1 MHSKL
6 VSAAFERI
14 RNSNLIRSF
23 IATMMGS
30 GLSKVIL
37 VAATFVCSNMMTKA
51 EFGELSF
58 VRNTLNTVLCICALN
73 FAGLCTKFTTEARYS
88 KAAMHRLA
96 WLFLISFGL
105 CVVAGA
111 GLVLLPESVLLRV
124 LQSEM
129 VVRYFRIIGI
139 FLPFFMLQPLIE
151 GVLRGLKRFKLI
163 GILQVISSFFFLA
176 AIYAGIRI
184 NGLNGAMIGM
194 MAYYMVYAIICAAAI
209 LAIRPMAGIR
219 YRPAGIASEISVIPK
234 MVLPVFMLSFIDAP
248 IMWIAQLLLSRY
260 GSMESVG
267 SMTAVMQIRNLA
279 ILIPSYFSSTF
290 VAFAGDMNA
299 RRDYATYFGL
309 FDRLQRIFLLIGT
322 AMFILF
328 SLTSPWILALY
339 GKDYVSDW
347 PLIVIASIGIPIHL
361 LTSLTKI
368 DLILQEH
375 QQKLLYIAAAWNLLW
390 IVALYA
396 LLIAGIVPVYSFFI
410 SQLLGFFL
418 QAVFIMVIYKK
429 DRKRLLHETK
439 S

>member
-163 GILQVISSFFFLA
+163 GLLQVASSFFFLA

-184 NGLNGAMIGM
+184 DGLNGAMIGM

-279 ILIPSYFSSTF
+279 ILIPSYFSGTF

-309 FDRLQRIFLLIGT
+309 FDRMQRIFLLAGT
-322 AMFILF
+322 AMCVLF
-328 SLTSPWILALY
+328 SLASPWILALY

-347 PLIVIASIGIPIHL
+347 PLMIVACIGIPVL
-361 LTSLTKI
+361 MLTSLTKI

-375 QQKLLYIAAAWNLLW
+375 QQKLLYISVAWNLLW

-396 LLIAGIVPVYSFFI
+396 LLAAGIVPVYSFFI

-418 QAVFIMVIYKK
+418 QYVIILVIYKN